1 MKVTIIGK
9 TNNEKKSNIELI
21 KIGDYEIIQE
31 VRKFDSNDIYA
42 TLYYFKDKND
52 TKRKLRNLG
61 WDRIQ
66 LTDYEKEF
74 EINDDLNP
82 SLFDSD
88 DYLLKNNF
96 IYKKNYVK
104 CITTEI
110 ERDKLNIR
118 KKNSIIGFRNDTL
131 YSKSY
136 SETDSS
142 KSNFVSELNYPFL
155 KTIFT
160 KLTFNEFDENTFISD
175 EFSIKVYPYT
185 IIAKIKKEIED
196 KFFRNIP
203 KKYPTKKEISEIK
216 MYPVFKEIEIY
227 AHNNFRNKL
236 EISLLD
242 DISIRY
248 TKDDLQIFS
257 YSFSKDIGKDALL
270 NIIKEASNSCGI
282 HLDELDKQRIEELSN
297 KYIKFNAD
305 NKLAYLE
312 NFKIHKPESDVFKII
327 LTSPIKFKG

>member
-1 MKVTIIGK
+1 MKVTILGK

-42 TLYYFKDKND
+42 TLYYCKDKND
-52 TKRKLRNLG
+52 TKRKLRKLG

-74 EINDDLNP
+74 EINDKLNTY
-82 SLFDSD
+82 LFDSE

-104 CITTEI
+104 CVTTEI
-110 ERDKLNIR
+110 ESDKLNISKR
-118 KKNSIIGFRNDTL
+118 YSIIGFRNDTL
-131 YSKSY
+131 YTKSY

-175 EFSIKVYPYT
+175 EFSKNVYPYT

-196 KFFRNIP
+196 KFFRNVP
-203 KKYPTKKEISEIK
+203 KKISYEKRNIR
-216 MYPVFKEIEIY
+216 
-227 AHNNFRNKL
+227 NN
-236 EISLLD
+236 
-242 DISIRY
+242 DISS
-248 TKDDLQIFS
+248 L
-257 YSFSKDIGKDALL
+257 
-270 NIIKEASNSCGI
+270 
-282 HLDELDKQRIEELSN
+282 
-297 KYIKFNAD
+297 
-305 NKLAYLE
+305 
-312 NFKIHKPESDVFKII
+312 
-327 LTSPIKFKG
+327 